1 MDFKLLILP
10 LFVVSTALAQ
20 VETYLVPDFNF
31 RTFLSENYPEVLI
44 EDSLLDINASKS
56 VTEIDCSSKQISS
69 LDGLQYFDNLES
81 LNCSYNMLT
90 ELLNI
95 PSKLT
100 YLNTSYC
107 VNLDTIGSLP
117 NSLAHFDCSYNQ
129 ISELPNLPIN
139 LDKLICAVNKIQ
151 EIHYLPPNLT
161 HIDCSFNNLV
171 KLPELPNSLDIINCS
186 YNQLT
191 ALPDLPPELGWTYNN
206 PLNIFNNNISCVGQY
221 SNIFEELL
229 SIYPTCIDSNNRII
243 QNFSFPKGWSI
254 FSINGLSSEQSLSE
268 ILDPITSELVMA
280 KDNDGSVYYTAWDY
294 NGVGD
299 ISLGEAYH
307 IKTTS
312 ETSLTLD
319 LEYIQPESYPIS
331 LSKGWNL
338 VGYLRNTPAPA
349 DLVLGEL
356 IENGNLL
363 IAKDY
368 SGAVVLPSW
377 DFNGIGNM
385 EVGKGYQV
393 KVQEN
398 SLLHFLPNEVNYK
411 P

>member
-1 MDFKLLILP
+1 
-10 LFVVSTALAQ
+10 
-20 VETYLVPDFNF
+20 
-31 RTFLSENYPEVLI
+31 
-44 EDSLLDINASKS
+44 
-56 VTEIDCSSKQISS
+56 
-69 LDGLQYFDNLES
+69 
-81 LNCSYNMLT
+81 
-90 ELLNI
+90 
-95 PSKLT
+95 
-100 YLNTSYC
+100 
-107 VNLDTIGSLP
+107 
-117 NSLAHFDCSYNQ
+117 
-129 ISELPNLPIN
+129 
-139 LDKLICAVNKIQ
+139 
-151 EIHYLPPNLT
+151 
-161 HIDCSFNNLV
+161 
-171 KLPELPNSLDIINCS
+171 
-186 YNQLT
+186 
-191 ALPDLPPELGWTYNN
+191 
-206 PLNIFNNNISCVGQY
+206 
-221 SNIFEELL
+221 
-229 SIYPTCIDSNNRII
+229 
-243 QNFSFPKGWSI
+243 
-254 FSINGLSSEQSLSE
+254 
-268 ILDPITSELVMA
+268 MA
-280 KDNDGSVYYTAWDY
+280 KDNDGSVYYTEWDY